1 MLLSTIIGV
10 KMLNSSAQT
19 DRPLVTV
26 IIPCYNHE
34 LYIEACVDS
43 VYQQDYDNQQVIVID
58 DGSRDSS
65 PQILTALAEKYG
77 FHLLIQKNRGLA
89 TTLNIA
95 IDMAEGKYFC
105 TMGSDDIMLPE
116 KTSLQVSYMERH
128 SDVAVCGGNVEYI
141 DGDSVRLPRHEKCLP
156 ERTLNFDELFTSE
169 KLGIA
174 APTAMFR
181 TDVLR
186 ELNGFDTTS
195 KLEDLPMWLRLTD
208 KGYKIGAIDAFVLQ
222 YRKHSSNTYKNTNL
236 MVDAITD
243 AYMPYKNHPSYES
256 VMQHFTCSMFLKA
269 SKSDPVLARQLFT
282 KIKPAYY
289 NAKLL
294 RAVMRLSSTMIKQK
308 ILHLR
313 GNK

>member
-1 MLLSTIIGV
+1 M
-10 KMLNSSAQT
+10 NPSAQT
-19 DRPLVTV
+19 NRPLVTV

-34 LYIEACVDS
+34 RYIEACVDS
-43 VYQQDYDNQQVIVID
+43 VYRQDYDNQQVIVID

-77 FHLLIQKNRGLA
+77 FHLLIQKNKGLA
-89 TTLNIA
+89 TTLNTA

-105 TMGSDDIMLPE
+105 TMGSDDIMLPS
-116 KTSLQVSYMERH
+116 KTTLQVSHMEKY
-128 SDVAVCGGNVEYI
+128 SDIAVCGGNVEYI
-141 DGDSVRLPRHEKCLP
+141 DGDGSRLPRHEKCIP
-156 ERTLNFDELFTSE
+156 ERTLNFYELFTSE

-186 ELNGFDTTS
+186 DLNGFDTTS

-222 YRKHSSNTYKNTNL
+222 YRKHPSNTYKKLNL

-243 AYMPYKNHPSYES
+243 AYMPYKDHSSYES
-256 VMQHFTCSMFLKA
+256 VMQRFICSMFLKA
-269 SKSDPVLARQLFT
+269 SKSDPELAWELF
-282 KIKPAYY
+282 KQIKPGYYY
-289 NAKLL
+289 NNKIPCAF
-294 RAVMRLSSTMIKQK
+294 MRLGTTLIR
-308 ILHLR
+308 HNLR
-313 GNK
+313 NITGNK

>member
-1 MLLSTIIGV
+1 M
-10 KMLNSSAQT
+10 NSLAPKN
-19 DRPLVTV
+19 RPLVTV

-34 LYIEACVDS
+34 RYIEACVDS

-65 PQILTALAEKYG
+65 PEILTELAEKYG
-77 FHLLIQKNRGLA
+77 FDLLIQKNRGLA
-89 TTLNIA
+89 TTLNTA
-95 IDMAEGKYFC
+95 IGMAKGKYFC
-105 TMGSDDIMLPE
+105 TMGSDDIMLRE
-116 KTSLQVSYMERH
+116 KTTLQVFYMESH
-128 SDVAVCGGNVEYI
+128 SDIAVCGGNVEYI
-141 DGDSVRLPRHEKCLP
+141 DGESVRLPRHEKKLP

-186 ELNGFDTTS
+186 DLNGFDTTS

-208 KGYKIGAIDAFVLQ
+208 KGYKVGAIDDFVLQ
-222 YRKHSSNTYKNTNL
+222 YRKHESNTYKNLEL

-243 AYMPYKNHPSYES
+243 AYSPYKHHDSYEM
-256 VMQHFTCSMFLKA
+256 VMQKFIISMFLKA
-269 SKSDPVLARQLFT
+269 SKSDSSLAWQLFK

-289 NAKLL
+289 NTKLV
-294 RAVMRLSSTMIKQK
+294 RAFMRLSSTLIKK
-308 ILHLR
+308 HILHSR
-313 GNK
+313 GSK